1 MMLEQRTNLSSYMTH
16 LLSQGQI
23 VFTDEQAQHALQIGK
38 GALLDAAQKQQ
49 RRNYLISPRRGFYVI
64 VPPQFLS
71 MGAPPPSWYIDALMA
86 HERRPYYVGLLKAAE
101 RHGATH
107 QAVMEFQ
114 VITDKRM
121 PRIKAGR
128 SAIAFYYRRDMGAI
142 SGGLEDFKTDT
153 GYMKISGPE
162 LTILDL
168 LRYPQAAAGLNHIVT
183 VLADLGA
190 RLDGEKLAA
199 ISASFER
206 TVLQRLGYLLCML
219 GYADKAGHLY
229 ERVAQQPLMPWVE
242 LEPALAADED
252 FAPEPLMRDRRW
264 HVTVRRMPEPDE

>member
-1 MMLEQRTNLSSYMTH
+1 MMLEQRTNLSSNMTH

-23 VFTDEQAQHALQIGK
+23 VFTDEQAQRALQIGK

-49 RRNYLISPRRGFYVI
+49 RRNYLITPRRGFYVI

-101 RHGATH
+101 LHGATH

-128 SAIAFYYRRDMGAI
+128 SAIAFYYRKDIRAI
-142 SGGLEDFKTDT
+142 SAGLEDYKTNT

-168 LRYPQAAAGLNHIVT
+168 LRYPQAAAGLNHMVT
-183 VLADLGA
+183 VLADLGT
-190 RLDGEKLAA
+190 RIDGEKLAA

-219 GYADKAGHLY
+219 GYEDKAGHLH
-229 ERVAQQPLMPWVE
+229 ERISQQPPLPWVE
-242 LEPALAADED
+242 LDPALAADED
-252 FAPEPLMRDRRW
+252 FAPEPIARDRRW

>member
-1 MMLEQRTNLSSYMTH
+1 MMLDQRTNLSSYITH

-49 RRNYLISPRRGFYVI
+49 RRNYLITPRRGFYVI

-86 HERRPYYVGLLKAAE
+86 HEQRPYYVGLLKAAE
-101 RHGATH
+101 LHGATH

-142 SGGLEDFKTDT
+142 SGGLEDYKTNT
-153 GYMKISGPE
+153 GHMKISGPE

-190 RLDGEKLAA
+190 RLDGGKLAA

-219 GYADKAGHLY
+219 GYEDKAGHLY
-229 ERVAQQPLMPWVE
+229 ERIARQPQLPWIE

>member
-1 MMLEQRTNLSSYMTH
+1 MMLDRPKNLSSYMTH

-23 VFTDEQAQHALQIGK
+23 VFTDEQAQQALQIGK
-38 GALLDAAQKQQ
+38 GALLDAVQKQK
-49 RRNYLISPRRGFYVI
+49 RRNTLITPRRGFYVI

-86 HERRPYYVGLLKAAE
+86 HEQRPYYVGVLKAAE
-101 RHGATH
+101 LHGATH

-128 SAIAFYYRRDMGAI
+128 SAIAFYYRKDMEEVSVGV
-142 SGGLEDFKTDT
+142 EDYKTNT
-153 GYMKISGPE
+153 GYMKISDLE

-183 VLADLGA
+183 VLVDLGA
-190 RLDGEKLAA
+190 GIDGEKLAWL
-199 ISASFER
+199 SASFER
-206 TVLQRLGYLLCML
+206 TVSQRLGYLLCTL
-219 GYADKAGHLY
+219 GYEDKAGQLY
-229 ERVAQQPLMPWVE
+229 ERVVQQRLLAWVE
-242 LEPALAADED
+242 LEPALASDDD
-252 FAPEPLMRDRRW
+252 FAPEPLVRDRRW
-264 HVTVRRMPEPDE
+264 RVVVRRIPEPDL

>member
-1 MMLEQRTNLSSYMTH
+1 MMLDRRMNLSSYMTH

-49 RRNYLISPRRGFYVI
+49 RRNYLITPRRGFYVI

-86 HERRPYYVGLLKAAE
+86 HEQRPYYVGLLKAAE
-101 RHGATH
+101 LHGATH

-142 SGGLEDFKTDT
+142 SGGLEDYKTNT

-183 VLADLGA
+183 VLSDLGA
-190 RLDGEKLAA
+190 RLDGGKLAA

-206 TVLQRLGYLLCML
+206 TVLQRLGYLLCTL
-219 GYADKAGHLY
+219 GQEDKVGHVY
-229 ERVAQQPLMPWVE
+229 EHIRQRPPLPWVE

-252 FAPEPLMRDRRW
+252 FAPEPLARDRRW
-264 HVTVRRMPEPDE
+264 RVIVRRIPEPDE

>member
-1 MMLEQRTNLSSYMTH
+1 MRDPRKNLSSYMTH

-38 GALLDAAQKQQ
+38 GALLDAAQKKQ
-49 RRNYLISPRRGFYVI
+49 RRNYLITPRRGFYVM

-86 HERRPYYVGLLKAAE
+86 HEQRPYYVGLLKAAE
-101 RHGATH
+101 LHGATH

-128 SAIAFYYRRDMGAI
+128 SVIAFYYRKDIKAI
-142 SGGLEDFKTDT
+142 SVGLEDYKTNT
-153 GYMKISGPE
+153 GYMKMSGPE

-183 VLADLGA
+183 VLVDLAA
-190 RLDGEKLAA
+190 RIDGENLAA

-219 GYADKAGHLY
+219 GYEDKAGHLY
-229 ERVAQQPLMPWVE
+229 ERIVQQQPLPWVE

-252 FAPEPLMRDRRW
+252 FAPEPLVRDRRW
-264 HVTVRRMPEPDE
+264 HVKVRRILEPDE

>member
-1 MMLEQRTNLSSYMTH
+1 MMLDRRTNLSSYMTH

-49 RRNYLISPRRGFYVI
+49 RRNYLIMPRRGFYVI

-86 HERRPYYVGLLKAAE
+86 HEQRPYYVGLLKAAE
-101 RHGATH
+101 LHGATH

-128 SAIAFYYRRDMGAI
+128 SAIAFYYRKDIRAI
-142 SGGLEDFKTDT
+142 SGGLEDYKTNT

-168 LRYPQAAAGLNHIVT
+168 LRYPQAAAGLSHIVT
-183 VLADLGA
+183 VLVDLGA
-190 RLDGEKLAA
+190 RIDGEKLAA
-199 ISASFER
+199 VSASFER
-206 TVLQRLGYLLCML
+206 TVSQRLGYLLCML
-219 GYADKAGHLY
+219 GYEDKAGHLH
-229 ERVAQQPLMPWVE
+229 ERIAQQPLLPWVE

-252 FAPEPLMRDRRW
+252 FALEPVARDGRW

>member
-1 MMLEQRTNLSSYMTH
+1 MNLSTYMTH
-16 LLSQGQI
+16 LLSHGQT

-38 GALLDAAQKQQ
+38 GALLDAAQKLQ
-49 RRNYLISPRRGFYVI
+49 RRNYLIKPRRGFYVI
-64 VPPQFLS
+64 VPPQFIS

-86 HERRPYYVGLLKAAE
+86 HGQRPYYVGLLKAADL
-101 RHGATH
+101 HGATH

-128 SAIAFYYRRDMGAI
+128 SAIAFYYRKDMHDVSVGV
-142 SGGLEDFKTDT
+142 EDYKTST
-153 GYMKISGPE
+153 GYMKISNIE

-168 LRYPQAAAGLNHIVT
+168 LRYPQAAAGLDNIVT
-183 VLADLGA
+183 VLVDLGT
-190 RLDGEKLAA
+190 RIDGEMLAA
-199 ISASFER
+199 ISASFEH

-219 GYADKAGHLY
+219 GHEDKAEDLH
-229 ERVAQQPLMPWVE
+229 ERIAQQPPLPWVE

-252 FAPEPLMRDRRW
+252 FAPEPVARDIRW

>member
-1 MMLEQRTNLSSYMTH
+1 MMLDVRMNLSSYMTH

-23 VFTDEQAQHALQIGK
+23 VFTDEQAQQALQIGK

-49 RRNYLISPRRGFYVI
+49 RRNFLIMPRRGFYVI

-86 HERRPYYVGLLKAAE
+86 NEQRPYYVGLLKAAE
-101 RHGATH
+101 LHGATH

-128 SAIAFYYRRDMGAI
+128 SAIAFYYRKDIKAI
-142 SGGLEDFKTDT
+142 SGGLDDHKTNT

-168 LRYPQAAAGLNHIVT
+168 LRYQQAAAGLNHIVT

-190 RLDGEKLAA
+190 RLDGGKLAA

-219 GYADKAGHLY
+219 GYEDKAGHLY
-229 ERVAQQPLMPWVE
+229 ERIARQLPLPWIE

-252 FAPEPLMRDRRW
+252 FAPEPLVRDRRW